1 MPRRESADWRGRKE
15 RGFFVRARFSRIFKP
30 CCIVCALIACVWG
43 THFLVVMSRTH
54 RLVREVTTGSE
65 ATTQIRDVL
74 AAQAVDT
81 LGGPRRAAGRLRSY
95 LRLPNTA
102 VAYHRTAYDLLG
114 YCGESATDTLVQALG
129 DDDDLLV
136 HIVKLALAKQ
146 GTKTVQ
152 SLSSAL
158 GDRNKRRVENALLI
172 LADMGSPARG
182 ALPDIERLLDHPD
195 GCIRAFAAMAHWQI
209 SGRTEKTLSIL
220 ISDFK
225 TANDEK
231 HLEAIAYAFLCI
243 GEEARDAAPCL
254 SQGLAGGNLARR
266 RAAARALI
274 GMGAFARDAIP
285 SLVDSLAEEDTELR
299 YSALFALRS
308 IGLPARGELPK
319 LVQIIRTGN
328 LEEVRATAVSAL
340 EVIGGDSPEVVPML
354 VDLLEDRQER
364 VRGVSAEVLG
374 NIGVRAKIAVPAL
387 TQRLVAESGPV
398 RLAAIRALGKIGS
411 AAKEAVPVLERL
423 LRDEHEYVRND
434 IAEALRKIRGW
445 AYPEEKPKD
454 EAAPDAAPKTPA
466 PPAPESVKEPGQDA
480 P

>member
-1 MPRRESADWRGRKE
+1 
-15 RGFFVRARFSRIFKP
+15 
-30 CCIVCALIACVWG
+30 
-43 THFLVVMSRTH
+43 
-54 RLVREVTTGSE
+54 
-65 ATTQIRDVL
+65 
-74 AAQAVDT
+74 
-81 LGGPRRAAGRLRSY
+81 
-95 LRLPNTA
+95 
-102 VAYHRTAYDLLG
+102 
-114 YCGESATDTLVQALG
+114 
-129 DDDDLLV
+129 
-136 HIVKLALAKQ
+136 
-146 GTKTVQ
+146 
-152 SLSSAL
+152 
-158 GDRNKRRVENALLI
+158 
-172 LADMGSPARG
+172 
-182 ALPDIERLLDHPD
+182 
-195 GCIRAFAAMAHWQI
+195 
-209 SGRTEKTLSIL
+209 
-220 ISDFK
+220 
-225 TANDEK
+225 
-231 HLEAIAYAFLCI
+231 
-243 GEEARDAAPCL
+243 
-254 SQGLAGGNLARR
+254 
-266 RAAARALI
+266 
-274 GMGAFARDAIP
+274 MGAFARDAIP